1 MFWIIF
7 DPGQEDVTD
16 IGSKADVGES
26 LCCST
31 PKPTT
36 ITFARPAPGVP
47 VATYSPDNA
56 DESNQSIAHNTGIY
70 LWSFYQ
76 VCIKHTSQDSFYLRS
91 LK

>member
-7 DPGQEDVTD
+7 DPGQEDITD
-16 IGSKADVGES
+16 IGPKDDGES

-47 VATYSPDNA
+47 VATYNPLNDA
-56 DESNQSIAHNTGIY
+56 DQSIAHNVGIY
-70 LWSFYQ
+70 MWSFYQ
-76 VCIKHTSQDSFYLRS
+76 VHITHKS
-91 LK
+91 LSKKIFVEFSTF

>member
-7 DPGQEDVTD
+7 DPGQEDITD
-16 IGSKADVGES
+16 IGPKDDGES

-47 VATYSPDNA
+47 VATYNPLNDA
-56 DESNQSIAHNTGIY
+56 DQSIAHNVGIY
-70 LWSFYQ
+70 MWSFYQ
-76 VCIKHTSQDSFYLRS
+76 VHTYYT
-91 LK
+91 

>member
-16 IGSKADVGES
+16 IGSKADDGIS
-26 LCCST
+26 PCCST

-76 VCIKHTSQDSFYLRS
+76 VCIKP
-91 LK
+91 